1 MSLLDRLAL
10 LRTLS
15 GSEHEDCLGEHS
27 EGVTFFPE
35 QRTRFGIVSSLPVA
49 RGLLRSPS
57 ALAIDHVSDF
67 IGNLPEQDADYVRF
81 FLSHSPEFLNGDAHR
96 DQAAAL
102 RSTLA
107 RLLPIAEA
115 LDPVALAQQLQQ
127 RHPEPAGTS
136 PPPSL
141 SSKQLARAVLA
152 DTLSQVFASGF
163 GASEPL
169 FAPDQFLENS
179 GVFNAIPRAPKLRQ
193 LNQRLAPLIARTN
206 WRQQEPVVQL
216 LILVISLMGTMPLL
230 ATLTAALH
238 QLLALGYGQSG
249 AGSALPLELQGDRP
263 FVRVLPV
270 RFVLRRM
277 ACAERIAAVS
287 FQADDVLFVYLAS
300 GNGCPIHQG
309 GALPFGA
316 GLHRC
321 PGAALSRLL
330 VERCLQAVLQSGL
343 LARTVPSPLQSGHVD
358 AFLSYLD

>member
-1 MSLLDRLAL
+1 MSFLDRLAL
-10 LRTLS
+10 LRSLS
-15 GSEHEDCLGEHS
+15 GSEHEDRLGEHPK
-27 EGVTFFPE
+27 GVTFFPE
-35 QRTRFGIVSSLPVA
+35 QSTRFGIISSLPVA
-49 RGLLRSPS
+49 QGLLQSRS

-67 IGNLPEQDADYVRF
+67 IRDLPEAEADLVRF

-102 RSTLA
+102 RSALA

-115 LDPVALAQQLQQ
+115 LDPGDLARQLQHL
-127 RHPEPAGTS
+127 HPVPAGVS

-152 DTLSQVFASGF
+152 DSLSRVFASGF
-163 GASEPL
+163 GATVPL

-193 LNQRLAPLIARTN
+193 LNQRLAPLIARTD
-206 WRQQEPVVQL
+206 WQQREPVVQL

-230 ATLTAALH
+230 ATLTGALH
-238 QLLALGYGQSG
+238 QLLALGYDQPGCG
-249 AGSALPLELQGDRP
+249 TTLPAELQGDRP
-263 FVRVLPV
+263 FERVLPV

-343 LARTVPSPLQSGHVD
+343 LARTVPSPLQAGHVD

>member
-1 MSLLDRLAL
+1 MPCCAPSQDPSTRIAWAST
-10 LRTLS
+10 LR
-15 GSEHEDCLGEHS
+15 
-27 EGVTFFPE
+27 GVTFFPE